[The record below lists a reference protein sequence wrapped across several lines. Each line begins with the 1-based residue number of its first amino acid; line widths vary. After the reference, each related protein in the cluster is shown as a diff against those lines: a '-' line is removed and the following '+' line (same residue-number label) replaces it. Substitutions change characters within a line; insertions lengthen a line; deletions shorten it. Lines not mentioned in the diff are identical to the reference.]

1 MLTDMKIRL
10 VILEIKVPTVKA
22 GSRSGTKHPGR
33 GAGGPTKG
41 WGHFWVRGRKD
52 QVAHFLNL
60 LSNSVK

>member
-33 GAGGPTKG
+33 GAGGRRTCDAFDFEHVTFEFSSSDPCGTFQKE
-41 WGHFWVRGRKD
+41 V
-52 QVAHFLNL
+52 
-60 LSNSVK
+60 